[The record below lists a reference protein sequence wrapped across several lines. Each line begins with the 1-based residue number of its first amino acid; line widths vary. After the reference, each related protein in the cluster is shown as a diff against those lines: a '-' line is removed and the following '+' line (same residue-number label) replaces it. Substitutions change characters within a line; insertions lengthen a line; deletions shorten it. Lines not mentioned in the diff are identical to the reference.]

1 MERASHQ
8 VTRGEPE
15 MRWGNTCQ
23 LYGCWGP
30 QGNTKREKNGGGGI
44 RGGEQGRFRGSE
56 GAGFEGLR
64 FGTALYAFLVM
75 LFLCYKPTT
84 FVQFLEREK

>member
-1 MERASHQ
+1 MDAGDHRE
-8 VTRGEPE
+8 TRRGKKMGE
-15 MRWGNTCQ
+15 GVS
-23 LYGCWGP
+23 
-30 QGNTKREKNGGGGI
+30 
-44 RGGEQGRFRGSE
+44 GGESR
-56 GAGFEGLR
+56 AGFEGLR

>member
-15 MRWGNTCQ
+15 MRWGNTCP

-56 GAGFEGLR
+56 VWNCLVR
-64 FGTALYAFLVM
+64 FSCHAFLM
-75 LFLCYKPTT
+75 L
-84 FVQFLEREK
+84 